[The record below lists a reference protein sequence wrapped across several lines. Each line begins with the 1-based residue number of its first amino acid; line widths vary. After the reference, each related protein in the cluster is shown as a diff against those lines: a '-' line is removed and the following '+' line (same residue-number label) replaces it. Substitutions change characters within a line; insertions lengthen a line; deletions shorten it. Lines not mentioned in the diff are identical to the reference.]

1 MLKFL
6 FWLLLAANGVLFAL
20 HQGYLGGG
28 DASRREPARLARQL
42 NPDKLTLIDESRAR
56 AAAAPLFAAPA
67 AEAAPAAT
75 SAPAPEAAAPTADSA
90 TAPPAAMPSA
100 TPPATS
106 AVTACVEI
114 GDFGAADGQRFAAR
128 LDELGL
134 RAQAGTRQVGDG
146 AEAASYMVYLA
157 PPPDHAALEAKLAE
171 LRQQGVRDFYVLP
184 PSAAPAGAI
193 SLGVFKSEEA
203 ARTQL
208 AGVQKKGVRGARIQA
223 RGARQAYQLRALQPT
238 QQAAFDTLR
247 GEFPAQQTRACA
259 AD

>member
-42 NPDKLTLIDESRAR
+42 NADKLTLIDESRAR
-56 AAAAPLFAAPA
+56 AAAAPLFSEPAPDAAPV
-67 AEAAPAAT
+67 
-75 SAPAPEAAAPTADSA
+75 APEAAAPAPVADSA
-90 TAPPAAMPSA
+90 A
-100 TPPATS
+100 TPPATD

-128 LDELGL
+128 LEQLGL
-134 RAQAGTRQVGDG
+134 RAQASTRQVGDG

-208 AGVQKKGVRGARIQA
+208 AGVLKKGVRGARIQT
-223 RGARQAYQLRALQPT
+223 RGARQAYQLRALQPA
-238 QQAAFDTLR
+238 QQTAFDTLR